1 MQYALRCWI
10 VSASACINNVEVKT
24 SDSERKFLMS
34 AISIKIRI
42 PHQNLVAIGPG
53 KADLLEAI
61 DRNGSISAGARAMGM
76 SYKRAWDLVDAMN
89 KSFRQPLV
97 ATATGGSHGGG
108 AQVTEFGR
116 DVLLRYR
123 EMEAKANKSI
133 AADADALAELLLPV

>member
-1 MQYALRCWI
+1 
-10 VSASACINNVEVKT
+10 
-24 SDSERKFLMS
+24 MS